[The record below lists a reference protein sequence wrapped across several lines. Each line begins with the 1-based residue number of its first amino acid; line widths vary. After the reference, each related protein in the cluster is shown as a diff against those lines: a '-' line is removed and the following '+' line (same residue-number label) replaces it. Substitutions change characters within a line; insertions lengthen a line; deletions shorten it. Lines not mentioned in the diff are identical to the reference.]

1 MIGISTG
8 SFFDILTWQGSV
20 TKIYYKDAVGAII
33 VFDLTRQ
40 QTFEAVDK
48 WKLDIEDKLNSD
60 EPIPMLLIGN
70 KVLYYNF

>member
-1 MIGISTG
+1 M
-8 SFFDILTWQGSV
+8 
-20 TKIYYKDAVGAII
+20 GAII

-60 EPIPMLLIGN
+60 DPIPMLLIGN
-70 KVLYYNF
+70 KVKIH

>member
-1 MIGISTG
+1 
-8 SFFDILTWQGSV
+8 
-20 TKIYYKDAVGAII
+20 VGAII

-60 EPIPMLLIGN
+60 DSIPMLLIGN
-70 KVLYYNF
+70 KVRFDYLKN